1 MFISIFVLITEAALL
16 LLIGGFIGVGLGRRS
31 ETANNLYDR
40 GRAELD
46 RLQREKDEAEAEL
59 RIALAKLKDNG
70 L

>member
-1 MFISIFVLITEAALL
+1 MYLSIFAIVLFAVLL
-16 LLIGGFIGVGLGRRS
+16 LVIGAFIGVGLGRRS
-31 ETANNLYDR
+31 NSANAYYDR

-46 RLQREKDEAEAEL
+46 KLQQQKDDAEAKL